1 MYKWRDELRAGRT
14 LPVQP
19 VLAGIKRRHPRHA
32 SQQNSLLQSLGLQTF
47 DSAALIFVL
56 LILLGVGS
64 ALLYWLWTR
73 RPRSD
78 DDAVARALRRKLAA
92 WEKRGYSKATA
103 ESVAVFFRRIAK
115 EVEGKQSERLLEAA
129 TRYEALRYRKDDNAS
144 QLLSLLKRIRL

>member
-1 MYKWRDELRAGRT
+1 M
-14 LPVQP
+14 
-19 VLAGIKRRHPRHA
+19 
-32 SQQNSLLQSLGLQTF
+32 
-47 DSAALIFVL
+47 IFVL

-115 EVEGKQSERLLEAA
+115 EVKEKQSDRLNEAA
-129 TRYEALRYRKDDNAS
+129 ARYEALRYREDDNAS